1 MTGAG
6 RRARG
11 RESAGNAPVARA
23 QAEGPKL
30 PSLAALNQATR
41 ATAAALADP
50 EMTVWDVYRAAELE
64 AATLHAYW
72 QTPGVQAKHELET
85 RGPEPEAEL

>member
-1 MTGAG
+1 MTGSG
-6 RRARG
+6 GRARD
-11 RESAGNAPVARA
+11 REPAGSASAA
-23 QAEGPKL
+23 QAQVEGPKL
-30 PSLAALNQATR
+30 PSLAALNRATR
-41 ATAAALADP
+41 ATAAVLADP
-50 EMTVWDVYRAAELE
+50 EATIRDVYRAAELE